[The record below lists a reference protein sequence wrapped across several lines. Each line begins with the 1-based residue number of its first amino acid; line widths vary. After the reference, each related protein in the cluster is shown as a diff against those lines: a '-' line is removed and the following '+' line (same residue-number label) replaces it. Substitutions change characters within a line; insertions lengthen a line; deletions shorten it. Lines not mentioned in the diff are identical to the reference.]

1 MDSVANREDFELE
14 DYYRPLV
21 GRTLEEI
28 IVDGESD
35 EEKGKPPERISVSS
49 MPQWLASVLVNL
61 KRKHLNV
68 PSVAAVE
75 RLTTK
80 LGIAVV
86 RDRFGPSITEIQ
98 GLRTRVFELGDQVL
112 LKRVSRS
119 RDYELH
125 ETVGTTYRKCSLREW
140 TAGALSD
147 SLSDPLGL
155 PHSTAAL
162 IALIAGVS
170 RSQTWVPR
178 AWTQLAHREL
188 DHFGRYLT
196 GEAARLRTEILGN
209 G

>member
-1 MDSVANREDFELE
+1 MDSVASRDDFELE
-14 DYYRPLV
+14 DSYRPLL
-21 GRTLEEI
+21 GRTLEEVI
-28 IVDGESD
+28 GDGESE
-35 EEKGKPPERISVSS
+35 EEKGKPPERISLNS
-49 MPQWLASVLVNL
+49 MPQWIASVMVNL
-61 KRKHLNV
+61 KRKHHNV

-75 RLTTK
+75 RLTAK
-80 LGIAVV
+80 LGVAVV

-98 GLRTRVFELGDQVL
+98 VLRTRVYELGDQFL
-112 LKRVSRS
+112 LKRVYRS

-125 ETVGTTYRKCSLREW
+125 ETVDTAYRKCSLREW

-170 RSQTWVPR
+170 QSQTWVPR
-178 AWTQLAHREL
+178 AWTQLANREL

-196 GEAARLRTEILGN
+196 GEAARLKTEILG